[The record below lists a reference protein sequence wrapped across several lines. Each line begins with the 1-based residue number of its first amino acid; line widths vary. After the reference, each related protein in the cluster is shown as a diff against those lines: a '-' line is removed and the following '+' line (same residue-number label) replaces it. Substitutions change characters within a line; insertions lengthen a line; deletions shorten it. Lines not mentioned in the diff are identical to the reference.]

1 MRVCSWDLKPVDPF
15 PGFCYGIRFRNDK
28 IHGIN
33 YQLHENEKSRSKLVE
48 NLVKPHD
55 DMI

>member
-15 PGFCYGIRFRNDK
+15 PGFCYGIRSDK

-33 YQLHENEKSRSKLVE
+33 HQLHENEKSRSKLVE